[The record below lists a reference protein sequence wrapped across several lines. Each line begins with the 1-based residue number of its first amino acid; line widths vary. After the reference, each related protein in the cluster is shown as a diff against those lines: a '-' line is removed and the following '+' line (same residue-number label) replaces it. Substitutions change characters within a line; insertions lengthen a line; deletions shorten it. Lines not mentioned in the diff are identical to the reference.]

1 MCHRLVNGFRLIHVS
16 HLIGALAVGFLN
28 WSTIGNGLVDW
39 YTIEIGLAV
48 D

>member
-1 MCHRLVNGFRLIHVS
+1 MCYRLVNGFGLIHV
-16 HLIGALAVGFLN
+16 LYWIGALAVGFLN